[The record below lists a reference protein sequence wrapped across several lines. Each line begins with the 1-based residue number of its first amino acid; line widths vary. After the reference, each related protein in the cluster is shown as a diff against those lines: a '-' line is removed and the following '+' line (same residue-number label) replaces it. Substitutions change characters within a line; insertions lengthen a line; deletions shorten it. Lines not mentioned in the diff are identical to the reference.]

1 MKIPKKALTI
11 AGLDC
16 SGGAGLLADVKTFQE
31 RDVYGLVANTVQVAM
46 EPGTWAHLI
55 HPLGLDVIREQ
66 VRTAQSIGVDAVK
79 TGASDCGGDPC
90 GRRDA
95 EGIWRDQDCHRPGD
109 GLQGC
114 QRARLPR
121 EHPCHD

>member
-66 VRTAQSIGVDAVK
+66 VRTA
-79 TGASDCGGDPC
+79 
-90 GRRDA
+90 
-95 EGIWRDQDCHRPGD
+95 
-109 GLQGC
+109 
-114 QRARLPR
+114 
-121 EHPCHD
+121 